1 MLKLTPAQIE
11 KMTSAQAISAKAH
24 YTPQGEC
31 RLHLKCIGTEGR
43 SISLPWDYSLN
54 TSKDQAFKWLE
65 MAGMSPNEADY
76 IILSL
81 RDNYTI
87 VPMNETPTL

>member
-54 TSKDQAFKWLE
+54 TSKDQAFKWLDVLDK
-65 MAGMSPNEADY
+65 NFHINFWLCLRCKVDY
-76 IILSL
+76 NVRYS
-81 RDNYTI
+81 
-87 VPMNETPTL
+87 